1 MPCPVGNLF
10 WHRLVSG
17 AFWEQLS
24 RIYEIMKNGRLL
36 LVISA
41 CILLLSC
48 SEKPLSTLVETDAGT
63 IEGTI
68 ENGIK
73 VFKGVPFAA
82 PPVGD
87 LRWKA
92 PQPVVPWDGVRKT
105 DKFGPA
111 CPQPQNLPQ
120 SEDCLYLNIWTPA
133 NYASEKLPV
142 MVWIHGGGF
151 SMGAPLESTYF
162 GEKLTREGVIYIS
175 VAYRLGVLG
184 FLAHPELTAESPDKV
199 SGNYG
204 LLDMIAALQWV
215 NRNISAFGGDPQKVT
230 IFGESAGGAA
240 VSILCASPLTK
251 DLFRGAICQ
260 SGGNFS
266 PVDSGSLLIGAEK
279 SGIEFMKRMGA
290 NNIEEMRAMPPEDFF
305 KDRAGGRYGFRPNV
319 DGFVLTGDQ
328 YKLYES
334 GKYNHIDVMIGL
346 NSDEGGLFVRQTP
359 EPDAYNKS
367 ITDRFGPYAD
377 RFMAAYPGETKEERY
392 YSSADL
398 TRDSG
403 FGWATWT
410 WARLQSRTSE
420 TRVFTYY
427 FDQKQP
433 EMPNMPV
440 KLRGAP
446 HAAEIKYVF
455 RNLNENRFSEED
467 FKLSE
472 MMAKYW
478 TNFAKNGD
486 PNGGDLPLWPQFK
499 EEEPVFMY
507 LKGTPTSG
515 PVPNLDK
522 LRLFEEYYSFVRS
535 GN

>member
-1 MPCPVGNLF
+1 
-10 WHRLVSG
+10 
-17 AFWEQLS
+17 
-24 RIYEIMKNGRLL
+24 MKTGRLL
-36 LVISA
+36 LLILP

-48 SEKPLSTLVETDAGT
+48 NEKPLSTLIETDAGT

-73 VFKGVPFAA
+73 VFRGIPFAA

-87 LRWKA
+87 LRWKE
-92 PQPVVPWDGVRKT
+92 PQPVKPWEGVLKT
-105 DKFGPA
+105 VEFGPA

-120 SEDCLYLNIWTPA
+120 SEDCLYLNVWTPA
-133 NYASEKLPV
+133 KYPSDKLPV

-162 GEKLTREGVIYIS
+162 GEKLTQEGVIYVS

-184 FLAHPELTAESPDKV
+184 FLAHPELSAESPHKV

-204 LLDMIAALQWV
+204 LLDQIAALQWV
-215 NRNISAFGGDPQKVT
+215 RRNISAFGGDPEKVT

-251 DLFRGAICQ
+251 NLFRGAICQ

-266 PVDSGSLLIGAEK
+266 PADSGSLLNGAEK

-290 NNIEEMRAMPPEDFF
+290 ESIKEMRTLAPEVFF

-319 DGFVLTGDQ
+319 DGYVLAGDQ

-334 GKYNHIDVMIGL
+334 GNYNHVDVLIGL
-346 NSDEGGLFVRQTP
+346 NSDEGGLFVRQLP
-359 EPDAYNKS
+359 EPEEYKKGLS
-367 ITDRFGPYAD
+367 DRFGIFAD
-377 RFMAAYPGETKEERY
+377 KFLAAYPGETKEEIY
-392 YSSADL
+392 FSSADM

-420 TRVFTYY
+420 SRVYTYY

-433 EMPNMPV
+433 QMPNMPM

-455 RNLNENRFSEED
+455 RNLDENRFSHED

-478 TNFAKNGD
+478 TNFAKTGD
-486 PNGGDLPLWPQFK
+486 PNGDDLPLWPQFT
-499 EEEPVFMY
+499 EEEPLFMY
-507 LKGTPTSG
+507 LMSTPNPG
-515 PVPNLDK
+515 PVPNIDK
-522 LRLFEEYYSFVRS
+522 LQLFEEYYNYVRS
-535 GN
+535 GY

>member
-1 MPCPVGNLF
+1 MGNLF

>member
-1 MPCPVGNLF
+1 
-10 WHRLVSG
+10 
-17 AFWEQLS
+17 
-24 RIYEIMKNGRLL
+24 MKNRIILI
-36 LVISA
+36 VISVFA
-41 CILLLSC
+41 FLLSC
-48 SEKPLSTLVETDAGT
+48 SEKQLSTLVETEAGQ

-73 VFKGVPFAA
+73 VFRGIPYAA

-87 LRWKA
+87 LRWKE
-92 PQPVVPWDGVRKT
+92 PQPVEPWDGVRQT
-105 DKFGPA
+105 VEFGPA

-120 SEDCLYLNIWTPA
+120 AEDCLYLNIWTPA

-162 GEKLTREGVIYIS
+162 GEKLTQEGVIYVS

-184 FLAHPELTAESPDKV
+184 FLAHPELTAESPNKV

-204 LLDMIAALQWV
+204 LLDMIAALKWV
-215 NRNISAFGGDPQKVT
+215 NRNISAFGGDPEKVT

-266 PVDSGSLLIGAEK
+266 PVDSGSVLAGAENA
-279 SGIEFMKRMGA
+279 GVDFMKRMGA
-290 NNIEEMRAMPPEDFF
+290 DSIEELRAMQPEDFF
-305 KDRAGGRYGFRPNV
+305 KDPVGGRYGFKPNV
-319 DGFVLTGDQ
+319 DGYVLTGDQ
-328 YKLYES
+328 YKLYET
-334 GKYNHIDVMIGL
+334 GNYNHVDVLIGL
-346 NSDEGGLFVRQTP
+346 NSDEGGLFVRQSP
-359 EPDAYNKS
+359 EPEQYKKGVEA
-367 ITDRFGPYAD
+367 RFGTFAD
-377 RFMAAYPGETKEERY
+377 RFLEAYPGKTKEEIY
-392 YSSADL
+392 FSSADM

-420 TRVFTYY
+420 SKVFTYY
-427 FDQKQP
+427 FDQVQP
-433 EMPNMPV
+433 EMPHMPV

-455 RNLNENRFSEED
+455 RNLDESRFSPED
-467 FKLSE
+467 IRLSE

-486 PNGGDLPLWPQFK
+486 PNGDNLPLWPQFK

-507 LKGTPTSG
+507 LMSEPATG
-515 PVPNLDK
+515 PVPNIDK
-522 LRLFEEYYSFVRS
+522 LELFEEYYNFVRN